1 MFSFS
6 IFLFL
11 TIYLVLPF
19 AASFFACTWKLQIL
33 DIYSDIFEQFLNLL
47 ENDMGEG
54 VQQVVQEEEGGVA
67 DRSITFEASCVS
79 SKQRLHRLKG
89 TS

>member
-1 MFSFS
+1 M
-6 IFLFL
+6 FLFL
-11 TIYLVLPF
+11 NIYLVLPF

-33 DIYSDIFEQFLNLL
+33 DIYSDIFEQFLNFYLL